1 MKRTRKTGTSIE
13 KRKNKNG
20 TFNFRVKYF
29 QDGFRKSV
37 TFGTLT
43 DAESFC
49 SSINIARSLP
59 GNMDFSVDGL
69 LHHAR
74 FQQVCN
80 NLNINIVD
88 GYSEAINILT
98 AKHAK
103 KSAVT
108 LAGAIRQ
115 FLISRKK
122 TNCRE
127 PTINEYTHYLT
138 KIEKA
143 IGADIPIDAVD
154 EAALAQIVHKCTTI
168 SVREHCSKTV
178 KAFFSFC
185 MEQYKLE
192 KNPTTNI
199 KVEKIKKDELP
210 PSVLPP
216 AKIKEIFETLPQK
229 ANILATFAL
238 LAFAGLRP
246 EEVCTKTSKK
256 CIGWEDINFQ
266 TKVITVSGATSKIRR
281 LRTLNELPDNLW
293 AFLALTAPGQR
304 HGPVCDISYSTLR
317 RIRRKVL
324 GKAPQD
330 IFRHCFASY
339 GYHYLAPHLVIEIL
353 GHVRQFKTF
362 EKYYKGQA
370 DQKSAK
376 EYFSIFPNVS

>member
-1 MKRTRKTGTSIE
+1 MRKE
-13 KRKNKNG
+13 NAVNG
-20 TFNFRVKYF
+20 CQAV
-29 QDGFRKSV
+29 
-37 TFGTLT
+37 
-43 DAESFC
+43 
-49 SSINIARSLP
+49 P
-59 GNMDFSVDGL
+59 GNVTCRGAVIR
-69 LHHAR
+69 HIAPEHA
-74 FQQVCN
+74 
-80 NLNINIVD
+80 IVD
-88 GYSEAINILT
+88 RQLDCCRLEILEDIRIRIRDNRTVDEIRLSAPAGISSEDRTVA
-98 AKHAK
+98 
-103 KSAVT
+103 
-108 LAGAIRQ
+108 LAGM
-115 FLISRKK
+115 ISV
-122 TNCRE
+122 
-127 PTINEYTHYLT
+127 
-138 KIEKA
+138 EKA